1 MNIEILTVGPLK
13 TNCYLVYK
21 DSECLIIDPGAEEN
35 NIIKTIEDLELK
47 PLAIFLTHDHFDH
60 NIYAKSLSELYD
72 VEIYDYKNLFEDT
85 HHIGPFNFEVI
96 YTPGHSSSS
105 ITFYF
110 RNYNIMFVGDFIF
123 KDNIGRV
130 DLPTGN
136 YQEMIESINK
146 IKKYDDDIVLY
157 PGHGD
162 STTLGHEKKH
172 NYYFQ

>member
-1 MNIEILTVGPLK
+1 
-13 TNCYLVYK
+13 
-21 DSECLIIDPGAEEN
+21 
-35 NIIKTIEDLELK
+35 
-47 PLAIFLTHDHFDH
+47 
-60 NIYAKSLSELYD
+60 
-72 VEIYDYKNLFEDT
+72 
-85 HHIGPFNFEVI
+85 
-96 YTPGHSSSS
+96 
-105 ITFYF
+105 
-110 RNYNIMFVGDFIF
+110 MFVGDFIF